1 MAGFVVMGAAVAVGA
16 AIQGTIGFGFALVA
30 VPVIAFVRP
39 GAVPV
44 AILCLALPMTIGMA
58 LHEHAHADLRG
69 FGWILL
75 GRVVGTAAGIGIL
88 VSLSTAWLQ
97 ASVGLL
103 ILLAAGLSVVG
114 LDVRPTPAVAGGA
127 GFVSGVMGTTS
138 AIGGP
143 ALAVVYQ
150 HRPGPEL
157 RATLALVFV
166 IGSLVSIAGLAVAGE
181 VRARTVL
188 LAVELLPALVVGLLV
203 GRSWSKRIDGPWL
216 RPIVLAFASAAGVLL
231 AVRGVIDA
239 TSSR

>member
-1 MAGFVVMGAAVAVGA
+1 VAGLVVMSAAVAIGA

-30 VPVIAFVRP
+30 VPVIALMRP

-97 ASVGLL
+97 AAVGVL
-103 ILLAAGLSVVG
+103 ILLAVGLSAIG

-166 IGSLVSIAGLAVAGE
+166 VGSLVSLAGLAAVGE
-181 VRARTVL
+181 IRARTVV
-188 LAVELLPALVVGLLV
+188 LALELLPALALGLLA
-203 GRSWSKRIDGPWL
+203 GRSWSRRIDGPWL
-216 RPIVLAFASAAGVLL
+216 RPTVLAFACAAGVLL

-239 TSSR
+239 TSAG